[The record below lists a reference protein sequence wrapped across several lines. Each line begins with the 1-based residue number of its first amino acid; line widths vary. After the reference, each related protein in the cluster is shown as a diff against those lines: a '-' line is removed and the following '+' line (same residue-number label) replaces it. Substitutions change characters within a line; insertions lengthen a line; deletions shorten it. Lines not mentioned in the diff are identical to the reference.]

1 MHGSVSA
8 LRSVAGPMNAR
19 TNENHRAK
27 SRPLPCSFAG
37 KGSRNLKLN
46 PTAWIYVIIVD
57 SHLCLISL
65 LEPISYLNVK
75 FAVHFLTRRATWT
88 AATSLFF
95 FLNSCAHFII
105 SFAKSWAKLS
115 IIAFILFF
123 FFFLLAVSDIRLK
136 AFCCFEIWVLFLW
149 VYSSF
154 LSVRTTTSLRRSWVV
169 ITSAITLLRGQ
180 RHQTTIA
187 LNHFFWRWKQKW
199 MYTKCPSP
207 LSTA

>member
-8 LRSVAGPMNAR
+8 LRSVAGPMNVR

-95 FLNSCAHFII
+95 FFEFLCTLHHLICQELSKTQHYSVYFI
-105 SFAKSWAKLS
+105 F
-115 IIAFILFF
+115 LFF
-123 FFFLLAVSDIRLK
+123 FVGSERHPLESFLLFWNLGSISVGLFIIFIR
-136 AFCCFEIWVLFLW
+136 
-149 VYSSF
+149 
-154 LSVRTTTSLRRSWVV
+154 
-169 ITSAITLLRGQ
+169 
-180 RHQTTIA
+180 
-187 LNHFFWRWKQKW
+187 
-199 MYTKCPSP
+199 
-207 LSTA
+207 